1 MEHKEHNAVQF
12 SQGDII
18 ELTIESTGFEGKSVA
33 KVDGFVVFVEGA
45 VAGDIVRA
53 KVFKTKKKFAEAK
66 VVDVVSPSKDR
77 VAARCTYFGTCGGCK
92 WQHVGY
98 ATQLQYKQ
106 QHVIDAIERI
116 GGFSGIPILPI
127 IGSAEEYFYRNK
139 LEFSFSP
146 KAWLT
151 EKDKAAEE
159 PDASSSPRDTSFAL
173 GFHVPQRWDK
183 VLHVDECFLLSELS
197 NGILNAV
204 RTFAEAHAI
213 PPYDPE
219 TESGF
224 FRNLVIREGKNTGDV
239 MVNVVSFEDSPEVM
253 TALTASLIK
262 QFPEITTVINNVTK
276 RKSQVA
282 VGEYEK
288 IYYGGGIIHDT
299 IGKRL
304 FQISANSF
312 FQTNTK
318 QAERLYSVVKEYAAL
333 KPSDVVYDLYCGT
346 GSIGISISDSVRQVV
361 GIELVESS
369 IENAKKNAAL
379 NGITNCEFLC
389 GDLKALLT
397 KDVAWKE
404 RFGVPDVIIVD
415 PPRSGIHPKAVAEL
429 GAMNVPVIVYV
440 SCNPATLARDLQL
453 LALFGY
459 TVEKIQPVDMFPH
472 TYHIECVA
480 RLVKR

>member
-1 MEHKEHNAVQF
+1 M
-12 SQGDII
+12 
-18 ELTIESTGFEGKSVA
+18 
-33 KVDGFVVFVEGA
+33 
-45 VAGDIVRA
+45 
-53 KVFKTKKKFAEAK
+53 
-66 VVDVVSPSKDR
+66 
-77 VAARCTYFGTCGGCK
+77 
-92 WQHVGY
+92 
-98 ATQLQYKQ
+98 
-106 QHVIDAIERI
+106 
-116 GGFSGIPILPI
+116 
-127 IGSAEEYFYRNK
+127 
-139 LEFSFSP
+139 
-146 KAWLT
+146 
-151 EKDKAAEE
+151 
-159 PDASSSPRDTSFAL
+159 
-173 GFHVPQRWDK
+173 
-183 VLHVDECFLLSELS
+183 
-197 NGILNAV
+197 
-204 RTFAEAHAI
+204 
-213 PPYDPE
+213 
-219 TESGF
+219 
-224 FRNLVIREGKNTGDV
+224 

-288 IYYGGGIIHDT
+288 IYYGTGIIHDT
-299 IGKRL
+299 IGKKL

-318 QAERLYSVVKEYAAL
+318 QAERLYSIAKEYAEL

-346 GSIGISISDSVRQVV
+346 GSIGIFISDSVKQVV

-389 GDLKALLT
+389 GDLKELLT

-404 RFGVPDVIIVD
+404 RFGLPDVIIVD
-415 PPRSGIHPKAVAEL
+415 PPRSGMHPKAVAEL
-429 GAMNVPVIVYV
+429 GAMNVPAIVYV

-453 LALFGY
+453 LAPFGY